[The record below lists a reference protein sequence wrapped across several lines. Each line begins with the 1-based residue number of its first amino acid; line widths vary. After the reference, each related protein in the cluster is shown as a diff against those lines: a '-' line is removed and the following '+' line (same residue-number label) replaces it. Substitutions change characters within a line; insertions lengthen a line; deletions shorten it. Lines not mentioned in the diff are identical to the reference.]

1 MNLTASHGATI
12 TQTAKETSNNYQN
25 FKFCFEH
32 FNSFSC
38 CKSLLVTADNYYDH
52 NTEIIHI
59 QFWFQFQLFLLR
71 FSQFSLIHVFL
82 LLSAPEPNAFKIL
95 LVQFYLTV
103 QNQQAYNNIIK
114 RKLSI
119 IKLQKQKLRM
129 HTIINLKWKIC
140 MTQERDLRS

>member
-1 MNLTASHGATI
+1 MVEISDAPWLLSFVSYQKCTSLKDSCTKAWTLQHHMGQLSHKQLKKRAITI
-12 TQTAKETSNNYQN
+12 RTLNSALK
-25 FKFCFEH
+25 H

-103 QNQQAYNNIIK
+103 QNQ
-114 RKLSI
+114 
-119 IKLQKQKLRM
+119 
-129 HTIINLKWKIC
+129 
-140 MTQERDLRS
+140 